1 MPIGAAGLRLKVK
14 LPEALNRVTV
24 TVPVVKDA
32 ELSVTLFAP
41 AKLHVPP
48 EAASVVVGLDPLVPE
63 RVSVIV
69 VCVVLDE

>member
-1 MPIGAAGLRLKVK
+1 MK
-14 LPEALNRVTV
+14 LPDVFNSVTV
-24 TVPVVKDA
+24 IEPVVNDV

-48 EAASVVVGLDPLVPE
+48 EAVSVVVGLAPLVPE

-69 VCVVLDE
+69 VCVALDE